1 VSRTAFFLRSLA
13 ALLLCGS
20 ALTAAPRPAPL
31 QDAQGTT
38 PAPWAARLGETTV
51 SFEELDRLLLGRH
64 ALSKEGRATMLFLLK
79 LRVIE
84 FLASEG
90 GVVATQAEV
99 QALMDEVESGVV
111 AAGKAASLV
120 DYLRQEGIA
129 ETEFKESI
137 RLSVLQRELTRRALG
152 IPQGEPVSGEQQEVW
167 LESRISE
174 LGLEEFDAPW
184 DGGLVL
190 RCAGVTL
197 GRDEFLAFLRTR
209 LDPAQVREAM
219 VDLLRVKRMRARMPD
234 LSAEAFA
241 RSVEEEIQG
250 RRNEVM
256 SDPQYQ
262 GIPYEQLLESQ
273 GILFATWPED
283 PSLQQAAL
291 ARTWVE
297 RKYDEEAL
305 RRVYEDERE
314 LFDSRYG
321 EAIETWVLYLRAAE
335 VKNELIRDY
344 AEAEAILAQAREAT
358 RSKAE
363 FLQRIQ
369 LLSEDKSSREKEGLL
384 GWITRPTTESPT
396 REAIFEALDSGT
408 YQPGAAENSLSR
420 MVGPVRTQSGV
431 LLLWLGSRRP
441 APAWP
446 TMVVYVAR
454 ELRHR
459 FVDDSLD
466 PRQVQTFLDPK

>member
-1 VSRTAFFLRSLA
+1 MLRLA
-13 ALLLCGS
+13 PLLRPLIVVLLCAP
-20 ALTAAPRPAPL
+20 ALAVNARPAAPQDSQGPATL
-31 QDAQGTT
+31 V
-38 PAPWAARLGETTV
+38 WAARLGETTV

-64 ALSKEGRATMLFLLK
+64 ALSKEGRATMLYLLK

-84 FLASEG
+84 FLAREG
-90 GVVATQAEV
+90 GVAAAPAEI
-99 QALMDEVESGVV
+99 QALMEEVESGVV
-111 AAGKAASLV
+111 AAGKAASLA
-120 DYLRQEGIA
+120 DYLRREGIEAA
-129 ETEFKESI
+129 EFEESI

-152 IPQGEPVSGEQQEVW
+152 IPVGEPVSGEQQEVW

-190 RCAGVTL
+190 RCADVTL
-197 GRDEFLAFLRTR
+197 GRDEFLAYLRTR
-209 LDPAQVREAM
+209 LDPANVREAL

-241 RSVEEEIQG
+241 RSIEEEIQG
-250 RRNEVM
+250 RRNEVT

-283 PSLQQAAL
+283 PALQQAAL

-321 EAIETWVLYLRAAE
+321 EAIEAWVIFLRAAE
-335 VKNELIRDY
+335 VK
-344 AEAEAILAQAREAT
+344 
-358 RSKAE
+358 S
-363 FLQRIQ
+363 
-369 LLSEDKSSREKEGLL
+369 
-384 GWITRPTTESPT
+384 
-396 REAIFEALDSGT
+396 
-408 YQPGAAENSLSR
+408 
-420 MVGPVRTQSGV
+420 
-431 LLLWLGSRRP
+431 
-441 APAWP
+441 
-446 TMVVYVAR
+446 
-454 ELRHR
+454 
-459 FVDDSLD
+459 
-466 PRQVQTFLDPK
+466 

>member
-1 VSRTAFFLRSLA
+1 MLRLA
-13 ALLLCGS
+13 PLLRPLIVVLLCAP
-20 ALTAAPRPAPL
+20 ALAVNARPAAPQDSQGPATL
-31 QDAQGTT
+31 V
-38 PAPWAARLGETTV
+38 WAARLGETTV

-64 ALSKEGRATMLFLLK
+64 ALSKEGRATMLYLLK

-84 FLASEG
+84 FLAREG
-90 GVVATQAEV
+90 GVAAAPAEI
-99 QALMDEVESGVV
+99 QALMEEVESGVV
-111 AAGKAASLV
+111 AAGKAASLA
-120 DYLRQEGIA
+120 DYLRREGIEAA
-129 ETEFKESI
+129 EFEESI

-152 IPQGEPVSGEQQEVW
+152 IPVGEPVSGEQQEVW
-167 LESRISE
+167 LESRISG

-190 RCAGVTL
+190 RCADVTL
-197 GRDEFLAFLRTR
+197 GRDEFLAYLRTR
-209 LDPAQVREAM
+209 LDPANVREAL

-241 RSVEEEIQG
+241 RSIEEEIQG
-250 RRNEVM
+250 RRNEVT

-283 PSLQQAAL
+283 PALQQAAL

-321 EAIETWVLYLRAAE
+321 EAIEAWVIFLRAAE
-335 VKNELIRDY
+335 VKNELIRDFG
-344 AEAEAILAQAREAT
+344 EAESILSQAREAT

-369 LLSEDKSSREKEGLL
+369 LLSEDKASRENEGLL
-384 GWITRPTTESPT
+384 GWITRPTSESPT
-396 REAIFEALDSGT
+396 REAIFEALDSGAF
-408 YQPGAAENSLSR
+408 QPGAAENSLSR
-420 MVGPVRTQSGV
+420 LVGPVRTQTGV
-431 LLLWLGSRRP
+431 LLLWLGRRRP

>member
-1 VSRTAFFLRSLA
+1 MLRIPLPRPLLA
-13 ALLLCGS
+13 LFLCG
-20 ALTAAPRPAPL
+20 AAFAAAPSPLPA
-31 QDAQGTT
+31 QDVQG
-38 PAPWAARLGETTV
+38 PAVPAWAARIGETTV

-64 ALSKEGRATMLFLLK
+64 ALSKEGRATMLYMLK

-84 FLASEG
+84 FLAREG
-90 GVVATQAEV
+90 GVAASAADI
-99 QALMDEVESGVV
+99 QALRDEIESGVV
-111 AAGKAASLV
+111 AAGKASSLE
-120 DYLRQEGIA
+120 DYLRQEGIDRA
-129 ETEFKESI
+129 EFDESLQ
-137 RLSVLQRELTRRALG
+137 LSVLQRELTRRALG
-152 IPQGEPVSGEQQEVW
+152 IPTGEPVSGEQQEVW

-190 RCAGVTL
+190 RCADVTL

-209 LDPAQVREAM
+209 LDQDKVREAM
-219 VDLLRVKRMRARMPD
+219 LDLLRVKRMRARMPD

-256 SDPQYQ
+256 SDPEYQ
-262 GIPYEQLLESQ
+262 GIPYEQLLEST
-273 GILFATWPED
+273 GILYATWPED
-283 PSLQQAAL
+283 PALQQAAL

-321 EAIETWVLYLRAAE
+321 EAIETWVIYLRAAE
-335 VKNELIRDY
+335 VKNELIRDFG
-344 AEAEAILAQAREAT
+344 EAEAILSQAREAT

-363 FLQRIQ
+363 FLQRVQ
-369 LLSEDKSSREKEGLL
+369 LLSEDKASREKEGLL

-396 REAIFEALDSGT
+396 REAIFEALDSGA

-420 MVGPVRTQSGV
+420 MVGPVRTQTGV
-431 LLLWLGSRRP
+431 LLLWLGGRRP

-466 PRQVQTFLDPK
+466 ARQVETYLDPR